1 MNQILSTSMPINNKK
16 NKIKYKNNKPV
27 DIKNILKFFAI
38 SILIFGT
45 LVAGTGV
52 YAIYKSQI
60 EKKDE
65 NLEPTISIENKT
77 ETSILLKVTHSKN
90 IEKVEYNWNNEDKI
104 VVNGKGGQYLEEEI
118 ELPAGTNTLHV
129 LVQDEEGKEIKY
141 EKQYELES
149 NINFEVSENK
159 IKITYNGQKQISY
172 MTYKWDEE
180 EEKTIEINDTKIEQE
195 LEALK
200 GLHTLTVSVIDENNK
215 KDTKSQKINGV
226 SKPQVTIDL
235 DEETREHFVIYA
247 SDDNKITKIEI
258 RLDQDDNKRYEL
270 NLEDKDLK
278 ELQYTLPIDLQTGE
292 NFIEVKVYNDKNI
305 SNESVARYTKQ

>member
-1 MNQILSTSMPINNKK
+1 MNQILSTSMPINDKK

-52 YAIYKSQI
+52 YAIYK
-60 EKKDE
+60 
-65 NLEPTISIENKT
+65 TISKENKT

-180 EEKTIEINDTKIEQE
+180 EEKTIEINDTKRI
-195 LEALK
+195 A
-200 GLHTLTVSVIDENNK
+200 H
-215 KDTKSQKINGV
+215 IN
-226 SKPQVTIDL
+226 SIC
-235 DEETREHFVIYA
+235 Y
-247 SDDNKITKIEI
+247 
-258 RLDQDDNKRYEL
+258 
-270 NLEDKDLK
+270 
-278 ELQYTLPIDLQTGE
+278 
-292 NFIEVKVYNDKNI
+292 
-305 SNESVARYTKQ
+305 

>member
-65 NLEPTISIENKT
+65 NLEPTISLENKT